1 MAEGKEYAKGLI
13 LGSLI
18 GGAVGAVL
26 ALLFAPK
33 SGKEFRRDLA
43 NKTNEF
49 YKKATDYLT
58 ELDARVDEKVWDT
71 VNEGKIKA
79 QSIIDSAKAQ
89 AQKILENA
97 QKLVDEAKE
106 KAQNVQELVEKR
118 IQHVKDAAKSGAE
131 AFKQEMQNK

>member
-1 MAEGKEYAKGLI
+1 MAEGKEYARGLI
-13 LGSLI
+13 LGSII

-33 SGKEFRRDLA
+33 SGKELRRDIA
-43 NKTNEF
+43 SKTNEL

-58 ELDARVDEKVWDT
+58 ELDAQVDEKVWNT

-79 QSIIDSAKAQ
+79 QSIIESAKSQ
-89 AQKILENA
+89 AQKILESA

-118 IQHVKDAAKSGAE
+118 IQQVKEATKSGAE